1 MVHKAIVHALGVLIV
16 LMMASSVY
24 AFDSRR
30 KGFMLGFGLGPAWSS
45 YTQTMTYAGL
55 PEEKSDRQNDLA
67 LRTDFR
73 IGYGPSEQVQIY
85 WTSKV
90 NWFRLVNVYG
100 DKVTIASGVGGVG
113 VTHFLK
119 STYPSPYLLGE
130 IGLASWATPF
140 KWGSDSWYGLGVA
153 LGVGYQLRNHLAFEA
168 NITWGNPSD
177 SERGLEVS
185 ADALSFGVTMNVI
198 AF

>member
-1 MVHKAIVHALGVLIV
+1 MVRKAAVFALGALII
-16 LMMASSVY
+16 LMTVSSAQ
-24 AFDSRR
+24 AFDNQR

-45 YTQTMTYAGL
+45 YTQTMTYAGS

-73 IGYGPSEQVQIY
+73 IGYGPSELIQIY
-85 WTSKV
+85 WTSKG
-90 NWFRLVNVYG
+90 NWFGLTNVYG
-100 DKVTIASGVGGVG
+100 NKVTIASGVGGLG
-113 VTHFLK
+113 VTYFLK
-119 STYPSPYLLGE
+119 PTYPCPYLLGE
-130 IGLASWATPF
+130 IGLATWATPF
-140 KWGSDSWYGLGVA
+140 QTGSKSWYGLGAA

-168 NITWGNPSD
+168 GLTWGNPSN

-185 ADALSFGVTMNVI
+185 ADALSFGVTMNII